1 MNKQTVQDGKTIAII
16 SYITWIGTLIAFLMN
31 NQQRNPF
38 ASFHIRQT
46 IGLGLLFLVNTF
58 VIDRFTDD
66 WITTIITLALIVL
79 WLIGLVGAVQGEEK
93 KVSLFGDLFQEW
105 FRTIA

>member
-93 KVSLFGDLFQEW
+93 KVPLFGDLFQEW